1 MCFAGCGR
9 FGVGAV
15 SVADQL
21 LVLILASNAQLLFER
36 RSCDEVCHAAWVKSE
51 GCKGADMFIRTV
63 QHGPPRPP

>member
-21 LVLILASNAQLLFER
+21 ALISGAQLRRGQKCLGGVFE
-36 RSCDEVCHAAWVKSE
+36 
-51 GCKGADMFIRTV
+51 ADTRAFK
-63 QHGPPRPP
+63 